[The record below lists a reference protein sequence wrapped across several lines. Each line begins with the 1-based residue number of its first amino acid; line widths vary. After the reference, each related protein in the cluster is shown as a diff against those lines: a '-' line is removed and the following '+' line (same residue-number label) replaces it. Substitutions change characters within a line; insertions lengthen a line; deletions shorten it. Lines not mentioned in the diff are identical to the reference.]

1 MRKLISIFTIF
12 CFLGACFR
20 LYAQEGVISASPV
33 SEEATEH
40 QKSVI
45 SAEEYLLM
53 PGDSILITITGST
66 NYSYITAVTLEGK
79 ITVNMPVSSV
89 MGSASTISPIG
100 LHEARFDIVDAVPM
114 YNITLEAAK
123 DSLKMVFLKYFR
135 RINLDITLLS
145 MRTFFV
151 YVAGEVHKPGI
162 AFARPIDRVSTI
174 IDTIGGV
181 TAIGSRSKIELRR
194 GGKLSKVVDLEEFA
208 RTGNTEAN
216 PYVQDGDLI
225 YVPRIEKS
233 VIVIGAVYGK
243 REYGLKELEQT
254 IPRKELVVPGER
266 TSEGLYELV
275 EGETV
280 LDIIAKVGVAPW
292 ADLTNA
298 YIERGSQTTIMV
310 NLADVIANEN
320 SRYNIKMEN
329 GDKLYVPLINA
340 VVYVEGQVTNPGS
353 YVFQPNLRT
362 RDYIGFAGGPLAEA
376 SMSSIY
382 IQRGKKKISASN
394 NPMIEQGDVIFVPK
408 IFLIFWQDYL
418 EISSV
423 LVTILLSYLTIKAVT
438 TP

>member
-1 MRKLISIFTIF
+1 
-12 CFLGACFR
+12 
-20 LYAQEGVISASPV
+20 
-33 SEEATEH
+33 
-40 QKSVI
+40 
-45 SAEEYLLM
+45 
-53 PGDSILITITGST
+53 
-66 NYSYITAVTLEGK
+66 
-79 ITVNMPVSSV
+79 
-89 MGSASTISPIG
+89 
-100 LHEARFDIVDAVPM
+100 
-114 YNITLEAAK
+114 
-123 DSLKMVFLKYFR
+123 
-135 RINLDITLLS
+135 
-145 MRTFFV
+145 
-151 YVAGEVHKPGI
+151 
-162 AFARPIDRVSTI
+162 
-174 IDTIGGV
+174 
-181 TAIGSRSKIELRR
+181 LRR

-243 REYGLKELEQT
+243 REYGLKGLEQT
-254 IPRKELVVPGER
+254 IPRKEFVVPGER

-310 NLADVIANEN
+310 NLADVIADEN

-329 GDKLYVPLINA
+329 GDKLYVPLINV

-362 RDYIGFAGGPLAEA
+362 SDYIGFAGGPLAEA

-382 IQRGKKKISASN
+382 IQRGKEKISASN
-394 NPMIEQGDVIFVPK
+394 NLMIEQGDVIFVPK

-423 LVTILLSYLTIKAVT
+423 LVTILLSYLTIRAVT
-438 TP
+438 AP